1 MHLGLMKKNLEH
13 KPLIGIANSWNEIN
27 PGHAHLLWLADAAKY
42 GIIESGGIPMQF
54 NTVAPCDGFANG
66 HEGMKYILP
75 QRDIIADSVEAMVE
89 AHRLD
94 GLVTLSSCDKIN
106 PGMLMAAL
114 RLNIPTICVPGGPN
128 MYEIQFG
135 PKINT
140 KGLKLVIMMTLI

>member
-1 MHLGLMKKNLEH
+1 MPDEKIDLKKRSREVFEVIQKTPFYFVPLGMMNALGFDEKELRH

-27 PGHAHLLWLADAAKY
+27 PGHAHLLWLADAVKY

-89 AHRLD
+89 AH
-94 GLVTLSSCDKIN
+94 
-106 PGMLMAAL
+106 
-114 RLNIPTICVPGGPN
+114 
-128 MYEIQFG
+128 
-135 PKINT
+135 
-140 KGLKLVIMMTLI
+140 